1 MVDQEKR
8 NFYKILGVE
17 RTATQDDIKKAYR
30 KAALENHPD
39 RNPDKANA
47 DSRIKEINAA
57 YETLGD
63 EKKRKEYDLQG
74 RNPFGNGGCFKN
86 GELYRFFVFYFLKS
100 VNHWMIQSNS
110 GNSRAFIYIRNV
122 KVCSRCIDLHN
133 WKS

>member
-47 DSRIKEINAA
+47 DSRIKDINAA

-74 RNPFGNGGCFKN
+74 RNTFGNGGCFKN
-86 GELYRFFVFYFLKS
+86 GLYFRR
-100 VNHWMIQSNS
+100 VNRTTMIQSYS
-110 GNSRAFIYIRNV
+110 VNSRALITIRNAKFYSIV
-122 KVCSRCIDLHN
+122 PNYIIENH
-133 WKS
+133 

>member
-86 GELYRFFVFYFLKS
+86 GLYFRR
-100 VNHWMIQSNS
+100 VNYTTMIQAYSV
-110 GNSRAFIYIRNV
+110 NSRAFISIRNA
-122 KVCSRCIDLHN
+122 KVYSIVLNYIIENH
-133 WKS
+133 

>member
-47 DSRIKEINAA
+47 DSRIKDINAA

-74 RNPFGNGGCFKN
+74 RNTFGNGGCFKN
-86 GELYRFFVFYFLKS
+86 GLYFRR
-100 VNHWMIQSNS
+100 VNRTTMIQSYS
-110 GNSRAFIYIRNV
+110 VNSRALITIRNA
-122 KVCSRCIDLHN
+122 KVYSIVPNYIIENH
-133 WKS
+133 

>member
-17 RTATQDDIKKAYR
+17 RNATQDDIKKAYR

-74 RNPFGNGGCFKN
+74 RNPFGGCFKN
-86 GELYRFFVFYFLKS
+86 GLYFRR
-100 VNHWMIQSNS
+100 VNYTTMIQAYSV
-110 GNSRAFIYIRNV
+110 NSRAFISIRNA
-122 KVCSRCIDLHN
+122 KVYSIVLNYIIENH
-133 WKS
+133 